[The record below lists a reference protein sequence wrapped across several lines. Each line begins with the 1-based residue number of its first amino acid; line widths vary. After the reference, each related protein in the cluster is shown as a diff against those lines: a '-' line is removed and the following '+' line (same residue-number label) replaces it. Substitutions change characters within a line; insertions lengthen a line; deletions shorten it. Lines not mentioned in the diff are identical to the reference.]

1 MLVKRLFGN
10 SLTKPKVVIKPLAP
24 PLVDSVAIPIVALD
38 AVEVFDCANCTSLFP
53 PLAPEM

>member
-1 MLVKRLFGN
+1 MSVKRLFCKP
-10 SLTKPKVVIKPLAP
+10 LTKPKVVIKPFAP